1 MSKAIPLGPLM
12 MDLQGTQVLAE
23 ELEMLRS
30 PVVGGVILFT
40 RNFESMQQLV
50 ELVQTIKQARSP
62 ALLVAVDHEGGRVQR
77 FRKTFT
83 ELPSLQA
90 VGKAYEANAQS
101 GLAAAY
107 AHAWL
112 MASELLSVGIDFS
125 FAPVLDIDIGL
136 SSVIGDRSFHHDKK
150 IVTELGIEY
159 MRGMHAAGMMTVGK
173 HFPGHGQVKG
183 DTHKEKPIDCRSIEA
198 IMELDGFP
206 FSECIRE
213 GLAAVMPAHVVYD
226 SVDNCPAGYSSFWL
240 KDILRQQ
247 LKFEGVIFSDDLSMA
262 GAETSSAKP
271 ITYTQRMQNALQAGC
286 DMGLVCNDTGAA
298 QQVIE
303 NLDKVFLTS
312 TDAKQS
318 SLRRNSMRGKQ
329 TAGFHELVQSSEWR
343 QAKKVCDRLK
353 TSD

>member
-1 MSKAIPLGPLM
+1 M
-12 MDLQGTQVLAE
+12 MDLQGTQILAE
-23 ELEMLRS
+23 EREMLCS

-50 ELVQTIKQARSP
+50 ELVQAIKDIRSP

-83 ELPSLQA
+83 ELPALQTLGHA
-90 VGKAYEANAQS
+90 FEADRQS
-101 GLAAAY
+101 GLEATY

-150 IVTELGIEY
+150 VVTELGLEY

-198 IMELDGFP
+198 IMDLDGFP
-206 FSECIRE
+206 FAECIKS
-213 GLAAVMPAHVVYD
+213 GLAAVMPAHVVYEN
-226 SVDNCPAGYSSFWL
+226 VDNCPAGYSSFWL
-240 KDILRQQ
+240 KDVLRQQ

-262 GAETSSAKP
+262 GAETAAAEP
-271 ITYTQRMQNALQAGC
+271 ITYTQRMQNALLAGC
-286 DMGLVCNDTGAA
+286 DMGLVCNDTYAA

-303 NLDKVFLTS
+303 QLDSVFLRGA
-312 TDAKQS
+312 DAKQS
-318 SLRRNSMRGKQ
+318 SQRRNSMRGKQ
-329 TAGFHELVQSSEWR
+329 TAAFTELNQSAEWQ